1 MPVRLH
7 DFSKINDQFEL
18 ENYEFH
24 FSFKEILEGELN
36 ARNFPSDKK
45 YSIHLPDYIDS
56 STIIDPLSENNFIKH
71 KSEEIINKA
80 IIFAREL
87 QEKTSKDVPI
97 IGSFSICKSEKEIF
111 YENYKKL
118 QKNMKK

>member
-1 MPVRLH
+1 M
-7 DFSKINDQFEL
+7 
-18 ENYEFH
+18 
-24 FSFKEILEGELN
+24 
-36 ARNFPSDKK
+36 
-45 YSIHLPDYIDS
+45 PDYIDS

-97 IGSFSICKSEKEIF
+97 IGSFSICKTEKEIF

-118 QKNMKK
+118 AEKYEKIVNYYPSGSHQLHGILVAQSPSMF